1 MLRHLRNI
9 LIVFMLLST
18 HLAAEATVYYVTY
31 DGQPVTDGWQTVTTL
46 ADAFTKAKSG
56 DEIWIQGSD
65 DVTKAYHI
73 TAGLIVKSG
82 VKVYGG
88 FKGNETGI
96 GQREYQGK
104 KQYRLRYRSLI
115 SREVNSHID
124 HVLTMDLN
132 PAKSGNNNTLPTIVN
147 GMSLSNN
154 WPQDNGYNFTE
165 KGGGIFVTG
174 DNTLGGAFHI
184 EQCCLVENRAAE
196 GAGIYVDSNVQT
208 TASGENLIDH
218 CAVFN
223 NVAGSQNVLANN
235 GGGLYIAGAATV
247 VNSVIFNNVNGGVR
261 ATAKTDNSE
270 KAKIV
275 SCSVTR
281 NSGSGIDGPGMP
293 VYNTV
298 IWGNTIFTTSEDTK
312 PDFYHSAFSRA
323 TDEDKQKGNIYLSI
337 RNRDTEGPDFVLPS
351 LRRGYDADFKLL
363 EDDLYPYWDWEPN
376 GVTILVDSGDN
387 SLYDASRYGSV
398 DMNDEPRVYNDKI
411 DIGAYEY
418 EPVSGSRIRYVRT
431 DGVGRGASW
440 SDASND
446 LQAMIDELAE
456 SGGGEVWVAEGTYS
470 PKVPLVSSLPYT
482 ATFRMRDGVSVYGG
496 FAGTEKDKTERKKKD
511 GGMPWD
517 FIHETTLQGASYI
530 GSVTWGNNELSVSS
544 DSRHVVWFAPFLP
557 DGGAE
562 KEFSTLTRLEGFT
575 VRGGNAQGGN
585 GETDFLTDRGGG
597 IYMKGQN
604 VMVENCIIKENA
616 AMRHGG
622 GVYMADG
629 ARLRTSLVYNNNAG
643 DDGGAAYVEHDGLIH
658 RCMLANNYGD
668 NGAGIY
674 LNAIADKPTAVTAS
688 TNVITNNTA
697 RNNGAVYCNLGGVL
711 LHNTIA
717 NNYCPKSVDA
727 AYTNTSQTGGVYIN
741 EYALLVNSVLWNNRF
756 GSTGEPADVPVY
768 AKNPTNAKVRFL
780 YNAISG
786 ADNAIWNYI
795 TQEGTVRILEKN
807 QKESNET
814 LNGPAFSSGGVMT
827 SNDVLKKTYGVQQ
840 TWTNINYYWKPMKGS
855 SLWSAGMPLPQ
866 FPNEVQ
872 LAPELDVEGRLFA
885 EKPTIGAFHGDNIDI
900 RYDAT
905 TDPNKLIVYV
915 AYGHAS
921 TYDDGGDWDHPYRS
935 INNAITYLSN
945 LSEDVVNGRTLEV
958 RVMEGDLWPRY
969 AYTDED
975 GRSATIV
982 FKQTASGAKL
992 RLVGG
997 YYRDGNNVRRAPI
1010 EHRSVLNGNPDG
1022 EALEKGFYHVVTV
1035 EEGADIELD
1044 GMHIVNGYVSSDAV
1058 MPHGAGLLA
1067 YDNAKV
1073 TLLNCTFEDN
1083 TAVTGAAIY
1092 APSTTTVTMRN
1103 CVVNN
1108 NTCSTQ
1114 TNPLIV
1120 ADNLTMEHVT
1130 IVNNV
1135 GDAKVSGS
1143 SSFAAGNTSGN
1154 TLTGVATVGGMG
1166 EGQKGQLNFANPTND
1181 VGAKLGF
1188 DTYLGG
1194 YTVFRPL
1201 TSSNDVAGII
1211 NKATGTSTDNTQ
1223 DITAVNDRDLGG
1235 VPDLGAYE
1243 AELPKKGKVIYVRDY
1258 GNTTDT
1264 GGDGSSWDEAIN
1276 GNCTSY
1282 RNNHG
1287 FESFDAE
1294 LYAENVSLTGLQ
1306 WAVDEAFSRSVK
1318 KQDGS
1323 IDYKVVTAPTDD
1335 SGNTITV
1342 KHAQIVEG
1350 NQVQVWVAAGSYLRS
1365 DGFFM
1370 RDGVDVLGGFP
1381 KDGNPGINERKP
1393 KDLSCYTYIMTNT
1406 DEAVKDDN
1414 FDGTADYYG
1423 NHMMSYNV
1431 DYKNK
1436 STEADFVYDRNWYEN
1451 TSMSIA
1457 KLKGNKLVSSEHN
1470 KTGDTDGPAENVL
1483 DGVISP
1489 TNDVWHSDYHDGSKT
1504 QNDEHFIVLDMGEQ
1518 RTIGEFA
1525 VWCYQ
1530 SCCNQIKVYVTNNL
1544 TKPNAS
1550 SLNSWGT
1557 LVYSNNNVP
1566 NGWYGVGQWP
1576 FYANT
1581 NKKVSARYVMFTF
1594 KGDYARINQLQIGSG
1609 DSGSTPVYN
1618 VTYKDSG
1625 SGKIIYTYDTN
1636 NYSTAYLAKRVLT
1649 QQKPYYKRS
1658 WQKQKEFDAN
1668 EVLLGFK
1675 KETKW
1680 DGFVI
1685 KNGRVWINSGRD
1697 GGGGVSLNENGVI
1710 ENCIVTNN
1718 ANVAGDN
1725 RAGGV
1730 FCNAGTIKNCII
1742 QNNTLK
1748 SDEKGE
1754 YNNAY
1759 GGGMY
1764 MRSGTCYNTAFVGNE
1779 VIKSSATDGSA
1790 VYFEDGFFYNN
1801 TVTENKGKSAM
1812 STIAWFETANVR
1824 IYNTIVYN
1832 NENTDKE
1839 IRAKADGGTKAVSVF
1854 NCLLTDGTSLSI
1866 EGSGALSGNLYYV
1879 TSDGNTEPVF
1889 NDAANGDYTLNKQ
1902 SKAINS
1908 GTENM
1913 FVKNADGSIVVG
1925 GSLDLPSYDADYT
1938 DRIKDCRVDIGA
1950 YEFENI
1956 VGTTPEIVTAANDSN
1971 RKMAV
1976 YYVTQ
1981 NGNETGDM
1989 SGSSLANAACAT
2001 KLQTVLDAAGE
2012 YAKDVAI
2019 GKRNKVDAVIVKVA
2033 GYANTNAE
2041 STPYHATKLA
2051 DEKDPQSYSYSVPYG
2066 VTLMGG
2072 FNDQAEHWNDNAKT
2086 IEDTKGNKIRDVMKF
2101 PTVLSPIKK
2110 ATATTTQDING
2121 YHAVT
2126 FMEKPQDWTGADA
2139 KTIIDGVYLEGGAAT
2154 SLAGEGNP
2162 NTQGGGAIVPAW
2174 AHVRNCG
2181 VQNNTAMYGGGLYVL
2196 PGGTVSG
2203 CAILH
2208 NTAEKEGGGI
2218 YASAKGL
2225 TTGYPA
2231 YLISNT
2237 IADNEAQLAGGVY
2250 SEKGAAMFANS
2261 VIFGNNAGSNKNVSA
2276 DLNPTKAELFEQV
2289 YKKADGTSEIEEWY
2303 PFNKC
2308 YVEAVE
2314 LPGNFFN
2321 MSMIND
2327 KTTYFNDDDDY
2338 TPKPYSL
2345 LISHGM
2351 TTYFQ
2356 QQLEALLG
2364 VAAYD
2369 MRGVQ
2374 RVDYPDDK
2382 NISVDCGA
2390 YAVIDAKVQDKK
2402 LVKRLFVSRG
2412 LNVIMGD
2419 GTYIGQ
2425 SFYTPFSWLGDALEY
2440 IRTVRENN
2448 VPGAKDAEFEIFVA
2462 SGTYKPRRRRAD
2474 AHTVSGGVTDQ
2485 RQNSFSVPYNVKIY
2499 GGFSGYETY
2508 CSHEDGGSYSPAGVD
2523 GTLSFVDITGYEA
2536 EKIKEDILDKRE
2548 YSDYNG
2554 NNILEPW
2561 EMAHGTILSGAID
2574 MEGNEQNTYHVL
2586 YSDRGTSTGDPE
2598 TQSVT
2603 LDGLTVMNGKTKDF
2617 LYSETGGD
2625 DNSEVGRGAGLYSNG
2640 VDYKIVNCRFM
2651 DNEAVRGGG
2660 IYVRNGNLTSI
2671 NSAFAGCS
2679 TVDDKSGNAAGGGV
2693 YMAVIGTATEPIGTF
2708 RAVNTIFVNNTSVGT
2723 GGAIHVAGGSVDLMN
2738 NTIVSNKTATG
2749 PVINSDANKKV
2760 KMVNTLLWNNKSD
2773 SGSDSTIPG
2782 AVDITYSASDI
2793 DYNDLFAAGNTW
2805 HNFKLVSDNMDLSGP
2820 RFANPNM
2827 QVGAVNYNPVSN
2839 WNPIAQSPLTDT
2851 GNGKVSPDGSD
2862 YTQDATYVGDAQ
2874 AYRDWFKQYAEEY
2887 ISDYMGNADYLRY
2900 SGPLKDDGTA
2910 DSRPIDIG
2918 LYEYQYRLDFS
2929 KMDAIYVD
2937 VFNRGLGNGQNWM
2950 NATDD
2955 LRGAIIGASNPTSN
2969 NNPIRRVFVKA
2980 GEYVDPL
2987 VALGSTYALHTGDKN
3002 GLGWTNLEIYGS
3014 CTGTTIKLKEQ
3025 ETQDFSAPTVIHN
3038 YPDVTAQKL
3047 LDISSNKNVFLS
3059 GITFINNT
3067 GCGIYVASNLAPL
3080 TLRNVAIRA
3089 CGGDGLKFNEN
3100 TGKVLLVNT
3109 LFADN
3114 KGNGLNVGSVDG
3126 DNITLVNT
3134 TFAQNGT
3141 DMSKSLLNVYNSTS
3155 WNNTMQHMIA
3165 DNVTEKDKIYYNK
3178 VFIAGT
3184 VNDDL
3189 NDGPRFRDP
3198 DNAKLE
3204 DRDYRIRPNFTLLN
3218 MGNEATYKTKAGVA
3232 DMSAEKDLNNVVRVV
3247 GGIDIGAYEFE
3258 SDLRPII
3265 YVKPGL
3271 LNSDKS
3277 GKDWDNAID
3286 DLQDAVD
3293 LAGMYVNA
3301 NKDKTNAYVF
3311 AHHTLK
3317 DTETLQVKYQGVKV
3331 YGGMN
3336 DEATTD
3342 TETDKIVTDL
3352 LDKRVGLLERDSRS
3366 ELNGGLVISGENSV
3380 VDGFEVNV
3388 SPVINKG
3395 ILSTSVVTKDVTG
3408 KAEGI
3413 LYNTLVKGSVSGVKT
3428 VNVTATGVIEDVE
3441 GNGNNRMGAAGDNR
3455 YVTTDDWEY
3464 QLMETSADIDA
3475 GTTDINDYITMV
3487 GHSRDIAGNKRI
3499 RNTVDNGCFETWNI
3513 TKDMT
3518 ADNVVAEDDYPH
3530 GKSVVYVRHTDGTGN
3545 DGSVYDGGAELLI
3558 TKNYTDATPFNP
3570 GFLLLEHHAGLRANN
3585 KAVGLTHFAVERNI
3599 GVSGTDMTVMPFE
3612 VTRTEGT
3619 AALSLYDAIT
3629 RAGYSYQYSKDSGA
3643 WEKTTSNAARTPL
3656 TTGWL
3661 LEGTAGSK
3669 VRFYGDSYVENVDAG
3684 KSIELLKNNFNE
3696 PWTSSSAGGNRFTH
3710 KENMSWNLFGSPY
3723 LCAMNYSDMQYG
3735 RVMYG
3740 YQNGTYTTLNTID
3753 DNAEGYIPAGDAV
3766 FTQTATLKERET
3778 IEVAQPMEING
3789 KSGTAYLG
3797 SKDMAVALSHANT
3810 RSGGDGQEDRLQL
3823 KAVPAGES
3831 RSDFDINGDGVKWMS
3846 AGIPQIYARQG
3857 GGRYSLLS
3865 AVSIEGEVSVGVSL
3879 PEAGMY
3885 TFAIPADCNVDDYET
3900 VVLKDNETGKTVDLL
3915 EGQYDFSIA
3924 EAGDVEG
3931 RFTISFNRMLNDKT
3945 DNVLRIFSPKRNTV
3959 RVEGLSQ
3966 DDVVTVYSVSGAT
3979 VTCRVA
3985 SSSVEQFT
3993 VAVDG
3998 VVLVEVK
4005 HNGKVV
4011 VKKIRV

>member
-9 LIVFMLLST
+9 LIVFLLLST
-18 HLAAEATVYYVTY
+18 HLAAKATVYYVTY
-31 DGQPVTDGWQTVTTL
+31 DGQPVTGGWQTVTTL
-46 ADAFTKAKSG
+46 EDAFSKAKSG

-73 TAGLIVKSG
+73 TADLTVKSG

-124 HVLTMDLN
+124 HVLTMDLD

-147 GMSLSNN
+147 GLSLSNN
-154 WPQDNGYNFTE
+154 LPQDNASSFTE

-174 DNTLGGAFHI
+174 DNSQGGAFHI

-208 TASGENLIDH
+208 TALGENLIDH

-885 EKPTIGAFHGDNIDI
+885 EKPTIGAFRGDNIDI

-905 TDPNKLIVYV
+905 TDQNKLIVYV

-921 TYDDGGDWDHPYRS
+921 TYDDGRDWDHPYRS
-935 INNAITYLSN
+935 INNAINYLAD
-945 LSEDVVNGRTLEV
+945 LPKAEVGGRTLEV

-975 GRSATIV
+975 DRSATII
-982 FKQTASGAKL
+982 FKKTASGAKL

-1022 EALEKGFYHVVTV
+1022 EALENGFYHVVTV

-1044 GMHIVNGYVSSDAV
+1044 GMHIVNGYVAPDVV

-1092 APSTTTVTMRN
+1092 APSTTTVIMRN

-1120 ADNLTMEHVT
+1120 ADDLTMEHVT

-1135 GDAKVSGS
+1135 GVAKVSGS

-1201 TSSNDVAGII
+1201 TSSNDVSVII
-1211 NKATGTSTDNTQ
+1211 NKATGTSSENTQ

-1235 VPDLGAYE
+1235 VSDLGAYE
-1243 AELPKKGKVIYVRDY
+1243 AILPKSGRVYYVRTNGSDS
-1258 GNTTDT
+1258 N
-1264 GGDGSSWDEAIN
+1264 DGTSWDKAFKTISKAVNTAKN
-1276 GNCTSY
+1276 GTVE
-1282 RNNHG
+1282 NN
-1287 FESFDAE
+1287 E
-1294 LYAENVSLTGLQ
+1294 
-1306 WAVDEAFSRSVK
+1306 K
-1318 KQDGS
+1318 
-1323 IDYKVVTAPTDD
+1323 P
-1335 SGNTITV
+1335 
-1342 KHAQIVEG
+1342 
-1350 NQVQVWVAAGSYLRS
+1350 QVWVAAGNYKANPNSE
-1365 DGFFM
+1365 GNCFVIE
-1370 RDGVDVLGGFP
+1370 DGVNVFGAFP
-1381 KDGNPGINERKP
+1381 ANGNPGINERHPLRAQSVGSTDYAIYETILTSESTNSRRILGSADKYNP
-1393 KDLSCYTYIMTNT
+1393 ESNKD
-1406 DEAVKDDN
+1406 
-1414 FDGTADYYG
+1414 
-1423 NHMMSYNV
+1423 
-1431 DYKNK
+1431 
-1436 STEADFVYDRNWYEN
+1436 
-1451 TSMSIA
+1451 
-1457 KLKGNKLVSSEHN
+1457 
-1470 KTGDTDGPAENVL
+1470 
-1483 DGVISP
+1483 
-1489 TNDVWHSDYHDGSKT
+1489 
-1504 QNDEHFIVLDMGEQ
+1504 
-1518 RTIGEFA
+1518 
-1525 VWCYQ
+1525 
-1530 SCCNQIKVYVTNNL
+1530 
-1544 TKPNAS
+1544 
-1550 SLNSWGT
+1550 
-1557 LVYSNNNVP
+1557 
-1566 NGWYGVGQWP
+1566 
-1576 FYANT
+1576 
-1581 NKKVSARYVMFTF
+1581 TF
-1594 KGDYARINQLQIGSG
+1594 KY
-1609 DSGSTPVYN
+1609 
-1618 VTYKDSG
+1618 
-1625 SGKIIYTYDTN
+1625 
-1636 NYSTAYLAKRVLT
+1636 
-1649 QQKPYYKRS
+1649 
-1658 WQKQKEFDAN
+1658 
-1668 EVLLGFK
+1668 
-1675 KETKW
+1675 ETTW
-1680 DGFVI
+1680 DGFTI
-1685 KNGRVWINSGRD
+1685 TGGDLNKESGRD
-1697 GGGGVSLNENGVI
+1697 GGAGARVFKNMNLKDCV
-1710 ENCIVTNN
+1710 VT
-1718 ANVAGDN
+1718 G
-1725 RAGGV
+1725 
-1730 FCNAGTIKNCII
+1730 
-1742 QNNTLK
+1742 NNTYT
-1748 SDEKGE
+1748 SNSGA
-1754 YNNAY
+1754 YTNAR

-1764 MRSGTCYNTAFVGNE
+1764 SDGGSIVNCYLINNTMKAISHSTGAYYGGGAYLYKGTMYNCVVANNHITASHADGAGLFLEN
-1779 VIKSSATDGSA
+1779 AT
-1790 VYFEDGFFYNN
+1790 FYNN
-1801 TVTENKGKSAM
+1801 TVVNNTGSGTSRASGGITVWKDDTGDGGLLNLYNCIIAGNNGFSGDISGNKN
-1812 STIAWFETANVR
+1812 IAVQKGIITF
-1824 IYNTIVYN
+1824 YNTLLDTDLEKIDKTNVKVDYN
-1832 NENTDKE
+1832 SECLNYTNKSTVWTD
-1839 IRAKADGGTKAVSVF
+1839 IFNSVNISDFSKSDYRLNGKYPSTF
-1854 NCLLTDGTSLSI
+1854 NMGQDIIGSVNLSEYTDM
-1866 EGSGALSGNLYYV
+1866 
-1879 TSDGNTEPVF
+1879 DF
-1889 NDAANGDYTLNKQ
+1889 
-1902 SKAINS
+1902 
-1908 GTENM
+1908 
-1913 FVKNADGSIVVG
+1913 
-1925 GSLDLPSYDADYT
+1925 T
-1938 DRIKDCRVDIGA
+1938 DRIKDCRVDAGA

-1956 VGTTPEIVTAANDSN
+1956 VGTTPEIVTAKNDANK
-1971 RKMAV
+1971 KMAV

-1981 NGNETGDM
+1981 NGNETGNM

-2012 YAKDVAI
+2012 YAKDVAN
-2019 GKRNKVDAVIVKVA
+2019 GKRDKVDAVIVKVA
-2033 GYANTNAE
+2033 GYADSDKE

-2086 IEDTKGNKIRDVMKF
+2086 IEDTKGNVIRDVMKF

-2126 FMEKPQDWTGADA
+2126 FMEKPQDWTGADVN
-2139 KTIIDGVYLEGGAAT
+2139 TIIDGVYLEGGAAT

-2174 AHVRNCG
+2174 AHVRNCV

-2203 CAILH
+2203 CAILR
-2208 NTAEKEGGGI
+2208 NTAEKEGGGL

-2276 DLNPTKAELFEQV
+2276 DLNPIKAELFEQV

-2536 EKIKEDILDKRE
+2536 EEIKKDILDKRE

-2586 YSDRGTSTGDPE
+2586 YSDRGTSTDDPK

-2693 YMAVIGTATEPIGTF
+2693 YMAVIGTATETIGSF

-2738 NTIVSNKTATG
+2738 NTIVSNKTETG
-2749 PVINSDANKKV
+2749 PVISSDANNKV

-2793 DYNDLFAAGNTW
+2793 DYNGLFAAGNTV

-2851 GNGKVSPDGSD
+2851 GSGKVLPEAKD
-2862 YTQDATYVGDAQ
+2862 YTKDEAYVKDDVQEGDAQ
-2874 AYRDWFKQYAEEY
+2874 AYRDWFNRYAAEY
-2887 ISDYMGNADYLRY
+2887 INDYMGNADYLRY

-3047 LDISSNKNVFLS
+3047 LDISSNKNVLLS

-3067 GCGIYVASNLAPL
+3067 GCGIYVASNSAPL

-3089 CGGDGLKFNEN
+3089 CDDDGLQFYEN
-3100 TGKVLLVNT
+3100 TGKVLFVNT

-3114 KGNGLNVGSVDG
+3114 KGNGLNVGSIDG

-3141 DMSKSLLNVYNSTS
+3141 DMSMGLTNVYNSTS
-3155 WNNTMQHMIA
+3155 WNSGNQNMQE
-3165 DNVTEKDKIYYNK
+3165 TEGHYNK
-3178 VFIAGT
+3178 VFADN

-3232 DMSAEKDLNNVVRVV
+3232 DMSAEKDLNNVARVV
-3247 GGIDIGAYEFE
+3247 GNIDIGAYEFE

-3317 DTETLQVKYQGVKV
+3317 DTEALQVKYQGVKV

-3342 TETDKIVTDL
+3342 TETDEIVKDL

-3366 ELNGGLVISGENSV
+3366 ELNGGLTISAEGSV

-3388 SPVINKG
+3388 APVINKG

-3428 VNVTATGVIEDVE
+3428 VNVTATGVIENVE

-3455 YVTTDDWEY
+3455 YLTTDDWEY

-3513 TKDMT
+3513 TKEMT
-3518 ADNVVAEDDYPH
+3518 ADNVVTEDDYPH

-3558 TKNYTDATPFNP
+3558 TKDYADATPFNP

-3585 KAVGLTHFAVERNI
+3585 KAISLTHFAVERNI
-3599 GVSGTDMTVMPFE
+3599 GTSGTDMTVMPFE

-3619 AALSLYDAIT
+3619 AELSLYDAIT

-3643 WEKTTSNAARTPL
+3643 WEKTTYNAARTPL

-3723 LCAMNYSDMQYG
+3723 LCAMNYSDMKYG

-3740 YQNGTYTTLNTID
+3740 YQNGAYTTLNTID

-3789 KSGTAYLG
+3789 KSGVAYQG
-3797 SKDMAVALSHANT
+3797 SKDMTVALLHACT
-3810 RSGGDGQEDRLQL
+3810 RGGGDSQEDRLQL

-3846 AGIPQIYARQG
+3846 AGRPQIYAWQG

-3885 TFAIPADCNVDDYET
+3885 TFAILGGCNVDDYET

-3931 RFTISFNRMLNDKT
+3931 RFTVSFNRMLNDKT

-3979 VTCRVA
+3979 VTSCVA

-3998 VVLVEVK
+3998 VVLVEVM
-4005 HNGKVV
+4005 HNGRVV

>member
-9 LIVFMLLST
+9 LIVFLLLST

-73 TAGLIVKSG
+73 TAGLTVKSG

-124 HVLTMDLN
+124 HVLIMDLN

-174 DNTLGGAFHI
+174 DNSLGGAFHI

-208 TASGENLIDH
+208 TALGENLIDH

-247 VNSVIFNNVNGGVR
+247 VNSVIFNNVNGGVK

-281 NSGSGIDGPGMP
+281 NSGSGIDGSGMP

-323 TDEDKQKGNIYLSI
+323 TPADKKAGNKYLSI
-337 RNRDTEGPDFVLPS
+337 RNRDTEGPDFVSPS

-398 DMNDEPRVYNDKI
+398 DMNDESRIYNETI

-431 DGVGRGASW
+431 DGMGRGASW

-446 LQAMIDELAE
+446 LQAIIDELAE
-456 SGGGEVWVAEGTYS
+456 SGGGEVWVAAGTYS

-482 ATFRMRDGVSVYGG
+482 AAFRMRDGVSVYGG
-496 FAGTEKDKTERKKKD
+496 FAGTETDKTDRKKKD

-517 FIHETTLQGASYI
+517 FVHETTLQGASYI

-668 NGAGIY
+668 NGSGIY

-768 AKNPTNAKVRFL
+768 AKNPTNAKVRLF

-795 TQEGTVRILEKN
+795 TQEGTVRILENN
-807 QKESNET
+807 QKTDGTSET
-814 LNGPAFSSGGVMT
+814 LNGPAFSTGGVMT
-827 SNDVLKKTYGVQQ
+827 SNKVLKDTYGVQEDWK
-840 TWTNINYYWKPMKGS
+840 TIDYYWKPMKGS

-866 FPNEVQ
+866 FPSEVQ
-872 LAPELDVEGRLFA
+872 LAPELDVEGVLFA

-982 FKQTASGAKL
+982 FGQTASGAKL

-1135 GDAKVSGS
+1135 GVAKVSGS

-1201 TSSNDVAGII
+1201 TSSNDVSVII
-1211 NKATGTSTDNTQ
+1211 NKATGTSSENTQ
-1223 DITAVNDRDLGG
+1223 DITTLNDRDLGG
-1235 VPDLGAYE
+1235 VSDLGAYE
-1243 AELPKKGKVIYVRDY
+1243 AILPKKGRVIYVRDY
-1258 GNTTDT
+1258 GNTTEP

-1276 GNCTSY
+1276 GNSLDAKY
-1282 RNNHG
+1282 KNNHG
-1287 FESFDAE
+1287 FNGVDAE
-1294 LYAENVSLTGLQ
+1294 LYPEGEQLTGLQ
-1306 WAVDEAFSRSVK
+1306 WAVDEAFYRSLEK
-1318 KQDGS
+1318 EESNIKYSTISG
-1323 IDYKVVTAPTDD
+1323 VTHFLP
-1335 SGNTITV
+1335 GNMSTVDNTRTTITV
-1342 KHAQIVEG
+1342 SNVLDDKRVE
-1350 NQVQVWVAAGSYLRS
+1350 VWVGAGEYLRRA
-1365 DGFFM
+1365 GFFM
-1370 RDGVDVLGGFP
+1370 REGVDVYGGFAST
-1381 KDGNPGINERKP
+1381 GNPGKNERAP
-1393 KDLSCYTYIMTNT
+1393 KKYETIIETNKSSEVTIEGVTGTGQWGPTLSDYGKKLDVITTANT
-1406 DEAVKDDN
+1406 WKVVDYSSDDAEGNVENCIDGYDDN
-1414 FDGTADYYG
+1414 FWHSRWQDAEGGHGKVKGGLPQWIIIDMGTTQTVRSLKITNRQYYPT
-1423 NHMMSYNV
+1423 SYTIGYAKDNPDESLDHNV
-1431 DYKNK
+1431 VESNFNTEDK
-1436 STEADFVYDRNWYEN
+1436 SVTGQAEQILNFNSNRSCRYLYIKVNSSSDDFVDIKEIRAYSSRNAVNEILHATTKVIVDDVYDLNAY
-1451 TSMSIA
+1451 
-1457 KLKGNKLVSSEHN
+1457 
-1470 KTGDTDGPAENVL
+1470 
-1483 DGVISP
+1483 
-1489 TNDVWHSDYHDGSKT
+1489 TNAYKT
-1504 QNDEHFIVLDMGEQ
+1504 Q
-1518 RTIGEFA
+1518 
-1525 VWCYQ
+1525 
-1530 SCCNQIKVYVTNNL
+1530 
-1544 TKPNAS
+1544 
-1550 SLNSWGT
+1550 
-1557 LVYSNNNVP
+1557 
-1566 NGWYGVGQWP
+1566 
-1576 FYANT
+1576 
-1581 NKKVSARYVMFTF
+1581 
-1594 KGDYARINQLQIGSG
+1594 
-1609 DSGSTPVYN
+1609 
-1618 VTYKDSG
+1618 
-1625 SGKIIYTYDTN
+1625 
-1636 NYSTAYLAKRVLT
+1636 RVLT
-1649 QQKPYYKRS
+1649 QPFPYFQGTTQINGKDTG
-1658 WQKQKEFDAN
+1658 KNLEFDN
-1668 EVLLGFK
+1668 KTFNGFK
-1675 KETKW
+1675 FETSW
-1680 DGFVI
+1680 DGFFIQNARI
-1685 KNGRVWINSGRD
+1685 KVMHARD
-1697 GGGGVSLNENGVI
+1697 GGAVAIRENGRLANCVIRNNVVKAGANDRSVRGVGIFQNGGVI
-1710 ENCIVTNN
+1710 ENCVVENN
-1718 ANVAGDN
+1718 ICIGE
-1725 RAGGV
+1725 GGYV
-1730 FCNAGTIKNCII
+1730 
-1742 QNNTLK
+1742 
-1748 SDEKGE
+1748 
-1754 YNNAY
+1754 Y
-1759 GGGMY
+1759 GAGMY
-1764 MRSGTCYNTAFVGNE
+1764 QRTGTVFNTSIVKNVLKGSGDLRGA
-1779 VIKSSATDGSA
+1779 A
-1790 VYFEDGFFYNN
+1790 VFFENGRFYNN
-1801 TVTENKGKSAM
+1801 TITGNMGNYTVYSGQ
-1812 STIAWFETANVR
+1812 WFSNGR
-1824 IYNTIVYN
+1824 IDIYNTIICN
-1832 NENTDKE
+1832 NNPN
-1839 IRAKADGGTKAVSVF
+1839 GTLEFECATTPANITLKNCVF
-1854 NCLLTDGTSLSI
+1854 DSSSDHMTFGT
-1866 EGSGALSGNLYYV
+1866 
-1879 TSDGNTEPVF
+1879 
-1889 NDAANGDYTLNKQ
+1889 DYTNVDATTFKYVDDVNDFFVDKDSDYRLKSTAVAVN
-1902 SKAINS
+1902 A
-1908 GTENM
+1908 GTENLGLDITDT
-1913 FVKNADGSIVVG
+1913 KDIV
-1925 GSLDLPSYDADYT
+1925 LPSYDADYT

-1956 VGTTPEIVTAANDSN
+1956 AGTTPEIVIAADDSN

-1989 SGSSLANAACAT
+1989 SGRSLANAACAT

-2012 YAKDVAI
+2012 YAKDVAN
-2019 GKRNKVDAVIVKVA
+2019 GNRDKVDAVIVKVA

-2072 FNDQAEHWNDNAKT
+2072 FNDLSADWNDSADRKKDDN
-2086 IEDTKGNKIRDVMKF
+2086 GNVIRDVMRF
-2101 PTVLSPIKK
+2101 PMVLSPIKK

-2126 FMEKPQDWTGADA
+2126 FMEKPQDWTGADV

-2174 AHVRNCG
+2174 AHVRNCV

-2203 CAILH
+2203 CAILR

-2218 YASAKGL
+2218 YVSAKGM

-2276 DLNPTKAELFEQV
+2276 DLNPTKAELFELV

-2390 YAVIDAKVQDKK
+2390 YAVIDAKVQDQK

-2536 EKIKEDILDKRE
+2536 EKIKEDILDKRK

-2574 MEGNEQNTYHVL
+2574 MDGNEQNTYHVL

-2749 PVINSDANKKV
+2749 PVISSDANNKV

-2773 SGSDSTIPG
+2773 SGRDSTIPG

-2793 DYNDLFAAGNTW
+2793 DYNDLFAAGNAGY
-2805 HNFKLVSDNMDLSGP
+2805 NFKLVSDNMDLSGP

-2827 QVGAVNYNPVSN
+2827 QVGAANYNPVSN

-2874 AYRDWFKQYAEEY
+2874 AYRDWFKLYAKEY

-2900 SGPLKDDGTA
+2900 SGPLKDDGTS

-2918 LYEYQYRLDFS
+2918 LYEYQYRQDFS
-2929 KMDAIYVD
+2929 TMDAIYVD
-2937 VFNRGLGNGQNWM
+2937 VFNKGLGNGQNWM

-2969 NNPIRRVFVKA
+2969 NNKTRRVFVKA

-3014 CTGTTIKLKEQ
+3014 CTGTTIENKVR

-3038 YPDVTAQKL
+3038 YPDIKAQKL
-3047 LDISSNKNVFLS
+3047 LDISSDKNVFLS

-3067 GCGIYVASNLAPL
+3067 GCGIYVSLNSAPL

-3089 CGGDGLKFNEN
+3089 CDDDGLQFDKN

-3114 KGNGLNVGSVDG
+3114 KKNGLNVGSVDG

-3141 DMSKSLLNVYNSTS
+3141 DMSKRLLKVYNSTS
-3155 WNNTMQHMIA
+3155 WNNTTQYMIA
-3165 DNVTEKDKIYYNK
+3165 DNVTEKDDIYYNK

-3232 DMSAEKDLNNVVRVV
+3232 DMSAEKDLNNVARVV
-3247 GGIDIGAYEFE
+3247 GNIDIGAYEFE

-3342 TETDKIVTDL
+3342 TETDEIVTDL

-3408 KAEGI
+3408 IAGGI
-3413 LYNTLVKGSVSGVKT
+3413 LYNTLLKGSVSGVKT

-3441 GNGNNRMGAAGDNR
+3441 GNGNNRTGAAGDNR

-3475 GTTDINDYITMV
+3475 GTTGINDYITMV

-3513 TKDMT
+3513 TKEMT
-3518 ADNVVAEDDYPH
+3518 ADNVVTEDDYPH

-3599 GVSGTDMTVMPFE
+3599 GASGTDMAVMPFE

-3619 AALSLYDAIT
+3619 AMLSLYDAAT
-3629 RAGYSYQYSKDSGA
+3629 RAGYSYQYSGTDGA
-3643 WEKTTSNAARTPL
+3643 WTGTNYNTYRTPL

-3723 LCAMNYSDMQYG
+3723 LCAMNYSDMKYG

-3740 YQNGTYTTLNTID
+3740 YQNGAYTTLNTID

-3778 IEVAQPMEING
+3778 IEVEIPTADNK

-3846 AGIPQIYARQG
+3846 AGRPQIYARQG

-3915 EGQYDFSIA
+3915 ESQYDFSTA

-3945 DNVLRIFSPKRNTV
+3945 DNGLRIFSPKRNMV

-3979 VTCRVA
+3979 VASRVA
-3985 SSSVEQFT
+3985 SSSVERFV

-3998 VVLVEVK
+3998 VVLVEVI
-4005 HNGKVV
+4005 HNGQVV

>member
-9 LIVFMLLST
+9 LIVFLLLST
-18 HLAAEATVYYVTY
+18 HLAAKATVYYVTY

-46 ADAFTKAKSG
+46 ADAFSKAKSG

-73 TAGLIVKSG
+73 TAGLTVKSG

-147 GMSLSNN
+147 GLSLSNN
-154 WPQDNGYNFTE
+154 LPQDNAGSFTE

-174 DNTLGGAFHI
+174 DNSLGGAFHI

-208 TASGENLIDH
+208 TALGENLIDH

-840 TWTNINYYWKPMKGS
+840 TWTNIDYYWKPMKGS

-885 EKPTIGAFHGDNIDI
+885 EKPTIGAFRGDNIDI

-905 TDPNKLIVYV
+905 TDQNKLIVYV

-921 TYDDGGDWDHPYRS
+921 TYDDGRDWDHPYRS
-935 INNAITYLSN
+935 INNAINYLAD
-945 LSEDVVNGRTLEV
+945 LPKAEVGGRTLEV

-975 GRSATIV
+975 DRSATII
-982 FKQTASGAKL
+982 FKNTASGAKL

-1022 EALEKGFYHVVTV
+1022 ENLENGFYHVVTV

-1044 GMHIVNGYVSSDAV
+1044 GVHIVNGYVAPDVV

-1083 TAVTGAAIY
+1083 TAVMGAAIY
-1092 APSTTTVTMRN
+1092 APSTATVTMRN

-1120 ADNLTMEHVT
+1120 ADDLTMEHVT

-1135 GDAKVSGS
+1135 GVAKVSGS

-1154 TLTGVATVGGMG
+1154 TLTDVATVGGMG

-1201 TSSNDVAGII
+1201 TSSNDVSVII
-1211 NKATGTSTDNTQ
+1211 NKATGISTVNT

-1243 AELPKKGKVIYVRDY
+1243 AELPKNGRVYYVRTD
-1258 GNTTDT
+1258 GNDNN
-1264 GGDGSSWDEAIN
+1264 DGTSWGQSFKTISKAVNTAKN
-1276 GNCTSY
+1276 GTVE
-1282 RNNHG
+1282 NN
-1287 FESFDAE
+1287 E
-1294 LYAENVSLTGLQ
+1294 
-1306 WAVDEAFSRSVK
+1306 K
-1318 KQDGS
+1318 
-1323 IDYKVVTAPTDD
+1323 P
-1335 SGNTITV
+1335 
-1342 KHAQIVEG
+1342 
-1350 NQVQVWVAAGSYLRS
+1350 QVWVAAGTYKANPNSE
-1365 DGFFM
+1365 GNCFVIE
-1370 RDGVDVLGGFP
+1370 DGVNVFGAFP
-1381 KDGNPGINERKP
+1381 ANGNPGINERHP
-1393 KDLSCYTYIMTNT
+1393 LRAQS
-1406 DEAVKDDN
+1406 
-1414 FDGTADYYG
+1414 
-1423 NHMMSYNV
+1423 
-1431 DYKNK
+1431 
-1436 STEADFVYDRNWYEN
+1436 
-1451 TSMSIA
+1451 
-1457 KLKGNKLVSSEHN
+1457 VSS
-1470 KTGDTDGPAENVL
+1470 T
-1483 DGVISP
+1483 
-1489 TNDVWHSDYHDGSKT
+1489 
-1504 QNDEHFIVLDMGEQ
+1504 
-1518 RTIGEFA
+1518 
-1525 VWCYQ
+1525 
-1530 SCCNQIKVYVTNNL
+1530 
-1544 TKPNAS
+1544 
-1550 SLNSWGT
+1550 
-1557 LVYSNNNVP
+1557 
-1566 NGWYGVGQWP
+1566 
-1576 FYANT
+1576 
-1581 NKKVSARYVMFTF
+1581 
-1594 KGDYARINQLQIGSG
+1594 DYAFYETILTSESSKSRRILGSA
-1609 DSGSTPVYN
+1609 DEYN
-1618 VTYKDSG
+1618 PKSNKATFQY
-1625 SGKIIYTYDTN
+1625 
-1636 NYSTAYLAKRVLT
+1636 
-1649 QQKPYYKRS
+1649 
-1658 WQKQKEFDAN
+1658 
-1668 EVLLGFK
+1668 
-1675 KETKW
+1675 ETTW
-1680 DGFVI
+1680 DGFTI
-1685 KNGRVWINSGRD
+1685 TGGDLNKESGRD
-1697 GGGGVSLNENGVI
+1697 GGAGARVFKNMNLKDCVVTGNNTYTSNSAAEANARGGGVYSDGGSIV
-1710 ENCIVTNN
+1710 NCYLI
-1718 ANVAGDN
+1718 
-1725 RAGGV
+1725 
-1730 FCNAGTIKNCII
+1730 
-1742 QNNTLK
+1742 NNTMKAK
-1748 SDEKGE
+1748 SHSRGA
-1754 YNNAY
+1754 YY
-1759 GGGMY
+1759 GGGAYLYKGTMY
-1764 MRSGTCYNTAFVGNE
+1764 NCVVANNHITASYADGAGLFLEN
-1779 VIKSSATDGSA
+1779 AT
-1790 VYFEDGFFYNN
+1790 FYNN
-1801 TVTENKGKSAM
+1801 TVVN
-1812 STIAWFETANVR
+1812 
-1824 IYNTIVYN
+1824 NTG
-1832 NENTDKE
+1832 TGTS
-1839 IRAKADGGTKAVSVF
+1839 RASGGITVWKDDTGDGGLLNLY
-1854 NCLLTDGTSLSI
+1854 NCIIAGNNGFSN
-1866 EGSGALSGNLYYV
+1866 LSGNKNIAVQKGIITFYNTLLDTDPDDFKDKYDWSANVYTVQVYYKSYCLNYTNKSTV
-1879 TSDGNTEPVF
+1879 WTDIFNSVNISDFSKSDYRLNGKYPSTF
-1889 NDAANGDYTLNKQ
+1889 NMGQDIIGSVNLSEYTD
-1902 SKAINS
+1902 
-1908 GTENM
+1908 M
-1913 FVKNADGSIVVG
+1913 DF
-1925 GSLDLPSYDADYT
+1925 T
-1938 DRIKDCRVDIGA
+1938 DRIKDCRVDAGA

-1956 VGTTPEIVTAANDSN
+1956 VGTTPEIVTAKNDANK
-1971 RKMAV
+1971 KMAV

-1981 NGNETGDM
+1981 NGNETGNM

-2012 YAKDVAI
+2012 YAKDVAN
-2019 GKRNKVDAVIVKVA
+2019 GKRDKVDAVIVKVA
-2033 GYANTNAE
+2033 GYADSDKE

-2072 FNDQAEHWNDNAKT
+2072 FNDQAADWNDSADRKKDDN
-2086 IEDTKGNKIRDVMKF
+2086 GNVIRDVMKF

-2218 YASAKGL
+2218 YVSAKGL

-2289 YKKADGTSEIEEWY
+2289 YKKADGTSEIEDWY

-2448 VPGAKDAEFEIFVA
+2448 VPGAKEAEFEIFVA
-2462 SGTYKPRRRRAD
+2462 SGTYKPRRRAD

-2536 EKIKEDILDKRE
+2536 EEIKEDILDKRE

-2874 AYRDWFKQYAEEY
+2874 AYRDWFNRYAAEY
-2887 ISDYMGNADYLRY
+2887 INDYMGNADYLRY

-2910 DSRPIDIG
+2910 DDRPIDIG

-3114 KGNGLNVGSVDG
+3114 KGNGLNVESVDG

-3155 WNNTMQHMIA
+3155 WNSGNQNMQE
-3165 DNVTEKDKIYYNK
+3165 TEGHYNK
-3178 VFIAGT
+3178 VFADN

-3189 NDGPRFRDP
+3189 NNGPRFRDP

-3218 MGNEATYKTKAGVA
+3218 MGNEATYNTKAGVA
-3232 DMSAEKDLNNVVRVV
+3232 DMSTEKDLNNVARVV
-3247 GGIDIGAYEFE
+3247 GNIDIGAYEFE

-3366 ELNGGLVISGENSV
+3366 ELNGGLTISAEGSV

-3428 VNVTATGVIEDVE
+3428 VNVTATGVIENVE
-3441 GNGNNRMGAAGDNR
+3441 GNGNNRTGAAGDNR

-3464 QLMETSADIDA
+3464 QLMETSKDIDA
-3475 GTTDINDYITMV
+3475 GTTDITAYLEKV
-3487 GHSRDIAGNKRI
+3487 GHDRDIAGNKRI

-3513 TKDMT
+3513 TKKMT
-3518 ADNVVAEDDYPH
+3518 ADNVVTEDDYPH
-3530 GKSVVYVRHTDGTGN
+3530 GKSVVYVRHDAESN
-3545 DGSVYDGGAELLI
+3545 DGAELLI
-3558 TKNYTDATPFNP
+3558 TKDYTDATPFNP

-3585 KAVGLTHFAVERNI
+3585 KAISLTHFAVERNI
-3599 GVSGTDMTVMPFE
+3599 GTSGTDMTVMPFE

-3643 WEKTTSNAARTPL
+3643 WEKTTYNAARTPI

-3661 LEGTAGSK
+3661 LEDTAGSK

-3723 LCAMNYSDMQYG
+3723 LCAMNYSDMKYG

-3740 YQNGTYTTLNTID
+3740 YQNGAYTTLNTVD

-3778 IEVAQPMEING
+3778 IEVEIPTEING
-3789 KSGTAYLG
+3789 KSGVAYQG
-3797 SKDMAVALSHANT
+3797 SKDMTVALLRAYT

-3846 AGIPQIYARQG
+3846 AGRPQIYAWQG

-3885 TFAIPADCNVDDYET
+3885 TFAISADCNVDDYET

-3915 EGQYDFSIA
+3915 EGQYDFSTA
-3924 EAGDVEG
+3924 AAGDVEG

-3945 DNVLRIFSPKRNTV
+3945 DNRLRIFSPKRNTV

-3979 VTCRVA
+3979 VTSCVA

>member
-1 MLRHLRNI
+1 MMKRHLYYI
-9 LIVFMLLST
+9 LTALLT
-18 HLAAEATVYYVTY
+18 LASLNANATIYYVTY

-174 DNTLGGAFHI
+174 DNSLGGAFHI

-208 TASGENLIDH
+208 TALGENLIDH

-247 VNSVIFNNVNGGVR
+247 VNSVIFNNVNGGVK

-275 SCSVTR
+275 SCSITR
-281 NSGSGIDGPGMP
+281 NNGSGIDGPGMP

-323 TDEDKQKGNIYLSI
+323 TPADMRAGNKYLSI
-337 RNRDTEGPDFVLPS
+337 RNRDTEGPDFVSPS

-387 SLYDASRYGSV
+387 SLYDASRYGNV
-398 DMNDEPRVYNDKI
+398 DMNDESRIYNETI

-418 EPVSGSRIRYVRT
+418 EPVAGSRIRYVMT
-431 DGVGRGASW
+431 DGMGRGASW

-456 SGGGEVWVAEGTYS
+456 SGGGEVWVAAGTYS

-482 ATFRMRDGVSVYGG
+482 AAFRMRDGVSVYGG
-496 FAGTEKDKTERKKKD
+496 FAGTETDKTDRKKKD

-557 DGGAE
+557 DGAAE
-562 KEFSTLTRLEGFT
+562 KDFSTLTRLEGFT

-604 VMVENCIIKENA
+604 VMVENCIIKENS

-668 NGAGIY
+668 NGSGIY

-768 AKNPTNAKVRFL
+768 AKNPTNAKVRLF

-795 TQEGTVRILEKN
+795 TQEGTVRILENN
-807 QKESNET
+807 QKTDGTSET
-814 LNGPAFSSGGVMT
+814 LNGPAFSTGGVMT
-827 SNDVLKKTYGVQQ
+827 SNKVLKDTYGVQENWK
-840 TWTNINYYWKPMKGS
+840 TIDYYWKPMKGS

-866 FPNEVQ
+866 FPPEVQ
-872 LAPELDVEGRLFA
+872 LAPELDVEGVLFA

-982 FKQTASGAKL
+982 FKQTASDAKL

-1010 EHRSVLNGNPDG
+1010 DHRSVLNGNPDG
-1022 EALEKGFYHVVTV
+1022 ETLENGFYHVVTV

-1067 YDNAKV
+1067 YGNAKV

-1092 APSTTTVTMRN
+1092 APSTTTVIMRN

-1135 GDAKVSGS
+1135 GVAKVSGS

-1201 TSSNDVAGII
+1201 TSSNDVSVII
-1211 NKATGTSTDNTQ
+1211 NKATGTSSENTQ

-1235 VPDLGAYE
+1235 VSDLGAYE
-1243 AELPKKGKVIYVRDY
+1243 AELPKKGTVIYVRDY
-1258 GNTTDT
+1258 GNTTEP
-1264 GGDGSSWDEAIN
+1264 GGDGSSWSEAIN

-1287 FESFDAE
+1287 FQGYDAE
-1294 LYAENVSLTGLQ
+1294 LYKENKFLTGLQ
-1306 WAVDEAFSRSVK
+1306 WAVDEAYYRSLKRNADNSIEYTGKSVYK
-1318 KQDGS
+1318 TETPGS
-1323 IDYKVVTAPTDD
+1323 GWKSSTLQV
-1335 SGNTITV
+1335 SS
-1342 KHAQIVEG
+1342 IVDA
-1350 NQVQVWVAAGSYLRS
+1350 NRVQVWVAEGEYLRRE
-1365 DGFFM
+1365 GFFM
-1370 RDGVDVLGGFP
+1370 RDGVDVFGGFP
-1381 KDGNPGINERKP
+1381 STGNPGTYERQP
-1393 KDLSCYTYIMTNT
+1393 RTYETIIETNT
-1406 DEAVKDDN
+1406 TEEVNSSDFNNWGQYLTDTGDYISEKSKGWKVVDFSSEETGDENGMAAN
-1414 FDGTADYYG
+1414 AIDG
-1423 NHMMSYNV
+1423 N
-1431 DYKNK
+1431 
-1436 STEADFVYDRNWYEN
+1436 EN
-1451 TSMSIA
+1451 TLWHTIYKSGNGTQTKNPHHITIDLGEILNIETVNLKHRRYGFTVKVYLSETLDDIDA
-1457 KLKGNKLVSSEHN
+1457 KLIASDSYASSDNNNTKTKTINLGKTVNARFLKLVF
-1470 KTGDTDGPAENVL
+1470 
-1483 DGVISP
+1483 
-1489 TNDVWHSDYHDGSKT
+1489 TNPSNSDYADIKEIGINGEYGAESTYYDITHD
-1504 QNDEHFIVLDMGEQ
+1504 
-1518 RTIGEFA
+1518 
-1525 VWCYQ
+1525 
-1530 SCCNQIKVYVTNNL
+1530 
-1544 TKPNAS
+1544 
-1550 SLNSWGT
+1550 LNG
-1557 LVYSNNNVP
+1557 
-1566 NGWYGVGQWP
+1566 
-1576 FYANT
+1576 
-1581 NKKVSARYVMFTF
+1581 
-1594 KGDYARINQLQIGSG
+1594 
-1609 DSGSTPVYN
+1609 
-1618 VTYKDSG
+1618 YKDAYEG
-1625 SGKIIYTYDTN
+1625 S
-1636 NYSTAYLAKRVLT
+1636 RVLT
-1649 QQKPYYKRS
+1649 QPFPYYVYDSTVGDGGIAHMELKNNI
-1658 WQKQKEFDAN
+1658 AH
-1668 EVLLGFK
+1668 GFVYD
-1675 KETKW
+1675 TSW
-1680 DGFVI
+1680 DGLI
-1685 KNGRVWINSGRD
+1685 IQNGRVRIRHQRD
-1697 GGGGVSLNENGVI
+1697 GGAGLALRYNGH
-1710 ENCIVTNN
+1710 
-1718 ANVAGDN
+1718 
-1725 RAGGV
+1725 
-1730 FCNAGTIKNCII
+1730 IKNCII
-1742 QNNTLK
+1742 RNNVNTASWSTRGGGCFQNDGIIENSIFSENDIVGESGQYVYGSALYLRSGIVFNTLF
-1748 SDEKGE
+1748 
-1754 YNNAY
+1754 
-1759 GGGMY
+1759 
-1764 MRSGTCYNTAFVGNE
+1764 SGNKLSAKCNDPRGTAIFFE
-1779 VIKSSATDGSA
+1779 VAK
-1790 VYFEDGFFYNN
+1790 FYNN
-1801 TVTENKGKSAM
+1801 TITGNVGA
-1812 STIAWFETANVR
+1812 STVYSGNYFAQFGYSGLLE
-1824 IYNTIVYN
+1824 IYNTIDYGNTPTN
-1832 NENTDKE
+1832 NPTYGDTKELDFETQADAIKITD
-1839 IRAKADGGTKAVSVF
+1839 
-1854 NCLLTDGTSLSI
+1854 CLLKNSDAHKDGI
-1866 EGSGALSGNLYYV
+1866 NKYAGIKNIYYMDDYPGAQLFQDQSV
-1879 TSDGNTEPVF
+1879 
-1889 NDAANGDYTLNKQ
+1889 GDYSLHKT
-1902 SKAINS
+1902 SPAINK
-1908 GTENM
+1908 GTDVLGKDLNGNE
-1913 FVKNADGSIVVG
+1913 VT
-1925 GSLDLPSYDADYT
+1925 LPSYDADYT

-1956 VGTTPEIVTAANDSN
+1956 AGTTPEIVIAADDSN

-1981 NGNETGDM
+1981 NGNETGNM
-1989 SGSSLANAACAT
+1989 SGSSLDNAACAT

-2012 YAKDVAI
+2012 YARKSAKGEVD
-2019 GKRNKVDAVIVKVA
+2019 KVDAVIVKVA

-2072 FNDQAEHWNDNAKT
+2072 FNDLAADWNDSADRKKDDN
-2086 IEDTKGNKIRDVMKF
+2086 GNVIRDVMKF

-2126 FMEKPQDWTGADA
+2126 FMEKPQYWTGADA

-2174 AHVRNCG
+2174 AHVRNCV

-2203 CAILH
+2203 CAILR

-2218 YASAKGL
+2218 YVSAKGL

-2289 YKKADGTSEIEEWY
+2289 YKKVDGTSEIEEWY

-2390 YAVIDAKVQDKK
+2390 YAVIDAKVQDQK

-2440 IRTVRENN
+2440 IREIRE
-2448 VPGAKDAEFEIFVA
+2448 VSEEARKTTFEIFVA

-2485 RQNSFSVPYNVKIY
+2485 RQNSFTVPYNVKIY

-2508 CSHEDGGSYSPAGVD
+2508 CSHEDGGNYSPAGVD

-2536 EKIKEDILDKRE
+2536 ERIKKDILDKRE

-2598 TQSVT
+2598 TQNVT

-2671 NSAFAGCS
+2671 NSAFAGCC
-2679 TVDDKSGNAAGGGV
+2679 TVDDKNGHAAGGGV

-2738 NTIVSNKTATG
+2738 NTIVSNKTSTG
-2749 PVINSDANKKV
+2749 PVISSDANNKV

-2827 QVGAVNYNPVSN
+2827 QVGAANYNPVSN

-2851 GNGKVSPDGSD
+2851 GSGKVLPEAKD
-2862 YTQDATYVGDAQ
+2862 YTKDEAYVKDDVQEGDAQ
-2874 AYRDWFKQYAEEY
+2874 AYRDWFNRYAAEY
-2887 ISDYMGNADYLRY
+2887 INDYMRNADYLRY

-2910 DSRPIDIG
+2910 DDRPIDIG
-2918 LYEYQYRLDFS
+2918 LYEYQYRQDFS
-2929 KMDAIYVD
+2929 TMDAIYVD

-2987 VALGSTYALHTGDKN
+2987 VALGYTYALHTGDKN
-3002 GLGWTNLEIYGS
+3002 GLGWTNFEIYGS

-3038 YPDVTAQKL
+3038 YPDIKAQKL
-3047 LDISSNKNVFLS
+3047 LDISSDKNVFLS

-3067 GCGIYVASNLAPL
+3067 GCGIYVSSNSAPL
-3080 TLRNVAIRA
+3080 TLRHVAIRA
-3089 CGGDGLKFNEN
+3089 CDDDGLQFDKN

-3114 KGNGLNVGSVDG
+3114 KKNGLNVGSVDG

-3155 WNNTMQHMIA
+3155 WNNTTQHMIA
-3165 DNVTEKDKIYYNK
+3165 DNITEKDNIYYNK

-3218 MGNEATYKTKAGVA
+3218 MGNEATYKTQAGVA
-3232 DMSAEKDLNNVVRVV
+3232 DMSAEKDLNNVARVV

-3342 TETDKIVTDL
+3342 TETDEIVTDL

-3408 KAEGI
+3408 IAGGI

-3441 GNGNNRMGAAGDNR
+3441 GNGNNRTGAAGDNR

-3475 GTTDINDYITMV
+3475 GTTGINDYITMV

-3513 TKDMT
+3513 TKEMT
-3518 ADNVVAEDDYPH
+3518 ADNVVTEDDYPH
-3530 GKSVVYVRHTDGTGN
+3530 GKSVVYVRHTDGTAN
-3545 DGSVYDGGAELLI
+3545 DGTVYDGGAELLI
-3558 TKNYTDATPFNP
+3558 TKNYTDAAPFNP

-3599 GVSGTDMTVMPFE
+3599 GASGTDMTVMPFE

-3619 AALSLYDAIT
+3619 AMLSLYDAAT
-3629 RAGYSYQYSKDSGA
+3629 RAGYSYQYSGTDGA
-3643 WEKTTSNAARTPL
+3643 WTNTNYNTYRTPI

-3723 LCAMNYSDMQYG
+3723 LCAMNYSDMKYG

-3740 YQNGTYTTLNTID
+3740 YQNGAYTTLNTID

-3778 IEVAQPMEING
+3778 IEVEIPTADNE

-3846 AGIPQIYARQG
+3846 AGRPQIYARQG

-3885 TFAIPADCNVDDYET
+3885 TFAIPGDCNVDGYGT
-3900 VVLKDNETGKTVDLL
+3900 VVLKDNETGRLVDLL
-3915 EGQYDFSIA
+3915 EGDYDFSVA

-3931 RFTISFNRMLNDKT
+3931 RFTISFNRMLDDKASND
-3945 DNVLRIFSPKRNTV
+3945 LRIWCPDRNTV
-3959 RVEGLSQ
+3959 RVEGTKSG
-3966 DDVVTVYSVSGAT
+3966 DIITIYSVSGV
-3979 VTCRVA
+3979 VTASRIA
-3985 SSSVEQFT
+3985 SSSVENIPTPTQG
-3993 VAVDG
+3993 VAI
-3998 VVLVEVK
+3998 VEVRREGYAIVRK
-4005 HNGKVV
+4005 S
-4011 VKKIRV
+4011 I

>member
-9 LIVFMLLST
+9 LIVFLLLST
-18 HLAAEATVYYVTY
+18 HLSAKATVYYVTY

-73 TAGLIVKSG
+73 TAGLTVKSG

-147 GMSLSNN
+147 GLSLSNN
-154 WPQDNGYNFTE
+154 LPQDNAGSFTE

-174 DNTLGGAFHI
+174 DNSLGGAFHI

-247 VNSVIFNNVNGGVR
+247 VNSVIFNNVNGGVK

-281 NSGSGIDGPGMP
+281 NSGSGIDGSGMP

-323 TDEDKQKGNIYLSI
+323 TPADMRAGNKYLSI
-337 RNRDTEGPDFVLPS
+337 RNRDTEGPDFVSPS

-482 ATFRMRDGVSVYGG
+482 AAFRMRDGVSVYGG

-517 FIHETTLQGASYI
+517 FVHETTLQGASYI

-768 AKNPTNAKVRFL
+768 AKNPTNVKVRFL

-795 TQEGTVRILEKN
+795 TQEGTVRILENN
-807 QKESNET
+807 QKTDGTSET
-814 LNGPAFSSGGVMT
+814 LNGPAFSTGGVMT
-827 SNDVLKKTYGVQQ
+827 SNKVLKDTYGVQENWK
-840 TWTNINYYWKPMKGS
+840 TIDYYWKPMKGS

-872 LAPELDVEGRLFA
+872 LAPELDVEGVLFA

-1022 EALEKGFYHVVTV
+1022 EALENGFYHVVTV

-1092 APSTTTVTMRN
+1092 APSTTTVIMRN

-1135 GDAKVSGS
+1135 GVAKVSGS

-1201 TSSNDVAGII
+1201 TSSNDVSVII
-1211 NKATGTSTDNTQ
+1211 NKATGTSSENTQ
-1223 DITAVNDRDLGG
+1223 DITTLNDRDLGG
-1235 VPDLGAYE
+1235 VSDLGAYE
-1243 AELPKKGKVIYVRDY
+1243 AELPKKGTVIYVRDY
-1258 GNTTDT
+1258 GNTTEP
-1264 GGDGSSWDEAIN
+1264 GGDGSSWDNAIN
-1276 GNCTSY
+1276 GNSLDAKY
-1282 RNNHG
+1282 KNNH
-1287 FESFDAE
+1287 SFDGVDAE
-1294 LYAENVSLTGLQ
+1294 LYSEGEQLTGLQ
-1306 WAVDEAFSRSVK
+1306 WAVDEAFYRSLEK
-1318 KQDGS
+1318 EGS
-1323 IDYKVVTAPTDD
+1323 NIKYSTISGVTHFLP
-1335 SGNTITV
+1335 GNMSTVDNTRTTITV
-1342 KHAQIVEG
+1342 SNVLDDKRVE
-1350 NQVQVWVAAGSYLRS
+1350 VWVGAGEYLRRA
-1365 DGFFM
+1365 GFFM
-1370 RDGVDVLGGFP
+1370 REGVDVYGGFAGT
-1381 KDGNPGINERKP
+1381 GNPGKNERAP
-1393 KDLSCYTYIMTNT
+1393 KKYETIIETNKSSEVTTEGVTGTGQWGPTLSDYGKKLDVITTANT
-1406 DEAVKDDN
+1406 WKV
-1414 FDGTADYYG
+1414 
-1423 NHMMSYNV
+1423 V
-1431 DYKNK
+1431 DYSSDDAEGNVENCIDGYDGNFWHSRWQDAEGGHGKVKGGLPQWIIIDMGTPQTVRSLKITNRQYYPTSYTIGYATNNPDESLDHNVVESNFTTENK
-1436 STEADFVYDRNWYEN
+1436 SVTGQAEQILNFNRDRSCRYLYIKVNSSSNDFVDIKEIRAYSSQNAVNEILHATTKVIADDVYDLNAYTNAYE
-1451 TSMSIA
+1451 
-1457 KLKGNKLVSSEHN
+1457 
-1470 KTGDTDGPAENVL
+1470 
-1483 DGVISP
+1483 
-1489 TNDVWHSDYHDGSKT
+1489 T
-1504 QNDEHFIVLDMGEQ
+1504 Q
-1518 RTIGEFA
+1518 
-1525 VWCYQ
+1525 
-1530 SCCNQIKVYVTNNL
+1530 
-1544 TKPNAS
+1544 
-1550 SLNSWGT
+1550 
-1557 LVYSNNNVP
+1557 
-1566 NGWYGVGQWP
+1566 
-1576 FYANT
+1576 
-1581 NKKVSARYVMFTF
+1581 
-1594 KGDYARINQLQIGSG
+1594 
-1609 DSGSTPVYN
+1609 
-1618 VTYKDSG
+1618 
-1625 SGKIIYTYDTN
+1625 
-1636 NYSTAYLAKRVLT
+1636 RVLT
-1649 QQKPYYKRS
+1649 QPFPYFQGTTQINGKDAG
-1658 WQKQKEFDAN
+1658 KNLEFDN
-1668 EVLLGFK
+1668 KTFNGFK
-1675 KETKW
+1675 FETSW
-1680 DGFVI
+1680 DGFFIQNARI
-1685 KNGRVWINSGRD
+1685 KVMHARD
-1697 GGGGVSLNENGVI
+1697 GGAVAIRENGRLANCVIRNNVVKAGANERSVRGAGIFQNGGVI
-1710 ENCIVTNN
+1710 ENCVVENN
-1718 ANVAGDN
+1718 ICIGE
-1725 RAGGV
+1725 GGYV
-1730 FCNAGTIKNCII
+1730 
-1742 QNNTLK
+1742 
-1748 SDEKGE
+1748 
-1754 YNNAY
+1754 Y
-1759 GGGMY
+1759 GAGMY
-1764 MRSGTCYNTAFVGNE
+1764 QRTGTVFNTSIVKNVLKGSGDLRGA
-1779 VIKSSATDGSA
+1779 A
-1790 VYFEDGFFYNN
+1790 VFFENGRFYNN
-1801 TVTENKGKSAM
+1801 TITGNMGNYTVYSGQ
-1812 STIAWFETANVR
+1812 WFSNGR
-1824 IYNTIVYN
+1824 IDIYNSIICN
-1832 NENTDKE
+1832 NNPNGKYEFECATTPANITLKNCVFDSSSDHMTFGTDY
-1839 IRAKADGGTKAVSVF
+1839 TNV
-1854 NCLLTDGTSLSI
+1854 
-1866 EGSGALSGNLYYV
+1866 
-1879 TSDGNTEPVF
+1879 
-1889 NDAANGDYTLNKQ
+1889 DAATFKYVDDVNEFFVDKDSDYRLKSTAV
-1902 SKAINS
+1902 AINA
-1908 GTENM
+1908 GTENLGLDITDT
-1913 FVKNADGSIVVG
+1913 KDIV
-1925 GSLDLPSYDADYT
+1925 LPSYDADYT

-1956 VGTTPEIVTAANDSN
+1956 AGTTPEIVTAADDAN

-1989 SGSSLANAACAT
+1989 SGSNLANAACAT

-2012 YAKDVAI
+2012 YAKDVAN
-2019 GKRNKVDAVIVKVA
+2019 GKRDKVDAVIVKVA

-2072 FNDQAEHWNDNAKT
+2072 FNDQAEHWNDNAENT
-2086 IEDTKGNKIRDVMKF
+2086 EDTKGNKIRDVMKF

-2126 FMEKPQDWTGADA
+2126 FMEKPQDWTGADV

-2174 AHVRNCG
+2174 AHVRNCV

-2203 CAILH
+2203 CAILR
-2208 NTAEKEGGGI
+2208 NMAEKEGGGL

-2390 YAVIDAKVQDKK
+2390 YAVIDAKVQDQK

-2536 EKIKEDILDKRE
+2536 EKIKKDILDKRE

-2693 YMAVIGTATEPIGTF
+2693 YMAVIGTATEPMGTF

-2749 PVINSDANKKV
+2749 PVISSDANNKV

-2793 DYNDLFAAGNTW
+2793 DYNDLFAAGNAGY
-2805 HNFKLVSDNMDLSGP
+2805 NFKLVSDNMDLSGP

-2827 QVGAVNYNPVSN
+2827 QVGAANYNPVSN

-2874 AYRDWFKQYAEEY
+2874 AYRDWFKLYAKEY

-2910 DSRPIDIG
+2910 DDRPIDIG

-2937 VFNRGLGNGQNWM
+2937 VFNKGLGNGQNWM

-2955 LRGAIIGASNPTSN
+2955 LRGAIIGASNPTDN
-2969 NNPIRRVFVKA
+2969 KNPIRRVFVKA

-3002 GLGWTNLEIYGS
+3002 GLEWTNLEIYGS
-3014 CTGTTIKLKEQ
+3014 CTGTTIENKVR

-3038 YPDVTAQKL
+3038 YPDIKAQKL
-3047 LDISSNKNVFLS
+3047 LDVSSDKNVFLS

-3067 GCGIYVASNLAPL
+3067 GCGIYVSSNSAPL

-3089 CGGDGLKFNEN
+3089 CDDDGLQFDKN

-3114 KGNGLNVGSVDG
+3114 KGNGLNVGGVDG

-3141 DMSKSLLNVYNSTS
+3141 DMSKSLLKVYNSTS

-3165 DNVTEKDKIYYNK
+3165 DNVTEKDNIYYNK

-3218 MGNEATYKTKAGVA
+3218 MGNEATYKTQADVA
-3232 DMSAEKDLNNVVRVV
+3232 DMSAEKDLNNVARVV
-3247 GGIDIGAYEFE
+3247 GNIDIGAYEFE

-3395 ILSTSVVTKDVTG
+3395 ILSTSVVTKDVIG
-3408 KAEGI
+3408 AADGI
-3413 LYNTLVKGSVSGVKT
+3413 LYNTLLKGSVSGVKT

-3441 GNGNNRMGAAGDNR
+3441 GNGNNRTGAAGDNR

-3513 TKDMT
+3513 TKEMT
-3518 ADNVVAEDDYPH
+3518 ADNVVTEDDYPH
-3530 GKSVVYVRHTDGTGN
+3530 GKSVVYVRYTDGTGN

-3558 TKNYTDATPFNP
+3558 TKNYTDAAPFNP

-3599 GVSGTDMTVMPFE
+3599 GASGTDMAVMPFE

-3619 AALSLYDAIT
+3619 AMLSLYDAAT
-3629 RAGYSYQYSKDSGA
+3629 RAGYSYQYSGTEGA
-3643 WEKTTSNAARTPL
+3643 WTGTNYNTYRTPL

-3669 VRFYGDSYVENVDAG
+3669 VRFYGGSYVENVDAG

-3723 LCAMNYSDMQYG
+3723 LCAMNYSDMKYG

-3740 YQNGTYTTLNTID
+3740 YQNGAYTTLNTID

-3789 KSGTAYLG
+3789 KSGVAYQG
-3797 SKDMAVALSHANT
+3797 SKDVAVALSHAYI
-3810 RSGGDGQEDRLQL
+3810 RGGGDCQEDRLQL

-3846 AGIPQIYARQG
+3846 AGRPQIYAQQG

-3900 VVLKDNETGKTVDLL
+3900 VVLKDNETGKIVDLL
-3915 EGQYDFSIA
+3915 EGQYDFSTA
-3924 EAGDVEG
+3924 AAGDVEG
-3931 RFTISFNRMLNDKT
+3931 RFIISFNRMLNDKT
-3945 DNVLRIFSPKRNTV
+3945 DNGLRIFSPKRNTV

-3979 VTCRVA
+3979 VISRVA

-3993 VAVDG
+3993 VAADG
-3998 VVLVEVK
+3998 VVLVEVI
-4005 HNGKVV
+4005 HNGQVV